1 MGALSQQLDS
11 YSRLGIP
18 KLQHCK
24 VKFEAEDAVEE
35 GMCKTKYL
43 NPNYAKT
50 IRLQCIQ
57 INIRLFNENLFS
69 PISIIL
75 AQTRKLI

>member
-35 GMCKTKYL
+35 GMCKIKYL
-43 NPNYAKT
+43 NPN
-50 IRLQCIQ
+50 
-57 INIRLFNENLFS
+57 
-69 PISIIL
+69 
-75 AQTRKLI
+75 

>member
-35 GMCKTKYL
+35 GKCKIAYIYL
-43 NPNYAKT
+43 ND
-50 IRLQCIQ
+50 
-57 INIRLFNENLFS
+57 
-69 PISIIL
+69 
-75 AQTRKLI
+75 

>member
-1 MGALSQQLDS
+1 MDALVQQLDS

-35 GMCKTKYL
+35 G
-43 NPNYAKT
+43 
-50 IRLQCIQ
+50 
-57 INIRLFNENLFS
+57 
-69 PISIIL
+69 
-75 AQTRKLI
+75 

>member
-43 NPNYAKT
+43 NPNYTKT
-50 IRLQCIQ
+50 IKQ
-57 INIRLFNENLFS
+57 IISFKMHQNSYLFKIRF
-69 PISIIL
+69 
-75 AQTRKLI
+75 Q